1 MPKDFFRMVHAL
13 TFWKIVNED
22 QPRPRPRPRPSSK
35 QDNSESEAGCWC
47 CTLIITLIVASFV
60 GSLIAKFFV

>member
-1 MPKDFFRMVHAL
+1 MIHAL
-13 TFWKIVNED
+13 TFWKIINED
-22 QPRPRPRPRPSSK
+22 QPRPSSK